1 MPASGANTNKFITT
15 QTIANQ
21 ALVTLYESL
30 TVKPLIYTDLTQEFT
45 NAGVGDTINV
55 RKPAV
60 FKANKFNR
68 ASGIEIQ
75 TPSEGSVPVKLDTFL
90 DTSFEVTSEQLALDI
105 ADFDAQLLTP
115 AMEAIAEGVDKALL
129 ETLIKGA
136 TQSVGDKPDFMWNQ
150 PECLLMAGA
159 LLDKKKVPMV
169 DRAAV
174 IGPMMKAYWNNSI
187 HLKNA
192 EKSGTTEALRRAFLG
207 RDVFGFETY
216 RSANV
221 TPELGGVGAGTE
233 VGAAFHKS
241 ALAFGSASLPIPSGA
256 EGAIA
261 SHNGLFLRVVRQY
274 DINRKSDIISIDIL
288 FGAKVLD
295 PDRIVLLKG
304 GENEEDEAGA
314 ESSTITLP
322 SGVTSGTF
330 TLTVGRQTTK
340 AIQYN
345 ADAHAVAEALNAL
358 SNVTNAKVVGSAG
371 GPYTVTGVKQKITG
385 TGTSLVGGSSTG
397 ITVK

>member
-68 ASGIEIQ
+68 ANGIEIQ

-129 ETLIKGA
+129 ETLIKGT

-304 GENEEDEAGA
+304 GANEEEEAGA

-322 SGVTSGTF
+322 SGVASGTF

-358 SNVTNAKVVGSAG
+358 SNVTNAKVVGSVG

-385 TGTSLVGGSSTG
+385 TGTSLVGGVSTE

>member
-68 ASGIEIQ
+68 ANGIEIQ

-129 ETLIKGA
+129 ETLIKGT

-304 GENEEDEAGA
+304 GANEEEEAGA

-358 SNVTNAKVVGSAG
+358 SNVTNAKVVGSVG

-385 TGTSLVGGSSTG
+385 TGTSLVGGVSTE